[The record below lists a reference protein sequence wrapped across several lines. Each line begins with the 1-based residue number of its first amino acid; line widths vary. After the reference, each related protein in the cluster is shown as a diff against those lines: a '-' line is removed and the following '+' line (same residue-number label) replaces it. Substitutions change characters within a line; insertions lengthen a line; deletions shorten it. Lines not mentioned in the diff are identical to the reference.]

1 MKILVSDNLSKLG
14 VEILQ
19 KESGIEV
26 DVNTGLSKE
35 ELIKII
41 PEYEGLI
48 VRSATKVTADVIAAA
63 KNLKV
68 VGRAG
73 VGVDNIDLE
82 AAGKKGVIVMNAPD
96 GNMITTAEHAMA
108 LMLSMSRNIPQ
119 ANVSVKQDKKW
130 SPKTFMGVEL
140 YGKTMGIIGLGRIG
154 SVVAE
159 RAKGFAMKVIAYDP
173 FVSKEQAEKIGVE
186 VVELKD
192 LLQRADF
199 ISLHSPKVGDKPL
212 LGKDE
217 LNSVKPGVRIINC
230 ARGELIDEGA
240 LIQAIKDGKVA
251 QAALDVYSK
260 EPVNPD
266 SPLLSVPEIICTPH
280 LGASTGEAQDKVA
293 IAICDQLIDFLKYG
307 SIRNAVNMPS
317 IDEETLKQ
325 IKPYLDLGSD
335 LGQLASQLVE
345 GPITQVKV
353 QYNGEV
359 SNLNV
364 EPITICVLKGL
375 LTRSMEGI
383 NMVNAPFIAK
393 ERGIEVQELKSNEIK
408 DYTSTIQVQVTTKQ
422 GARNITGSIFGKGDP
437 RIVRFDE
444 YNFEAVISKH
454 MLILS
459 NKDVPGVIGNLGNIL
474 GKNNINI
481 AGFHLGRL
489 EKNGKRG
496 IRDQYRFAAD
506 QRNLAGIARDAQCGR
521 GLFGRSLTNSAKQQN
536 PLSKESG
543 FSI

>member
-1 MKILVSDNLSKLG
+1 MKILVSDNLSKQG

-19 KESGIEV
+19 QEAGIEV
-26 DVNTGLSKE
+26 DVNTGLAKE

-41 PEYEGLI
+41 PQYDGLI

-63 KNLKV
+63 TNLKV

-82 AAGKKGVIVMNAPD
+82 AAGKKGIIVMNAPD

-108 LMLSMSRNIPQ
+108 MMLSMSRNIPQ
-119 ANVSVKQDKKW
+119 ANASVKDKKW
-130 SPKTFMGVEL
+130 SPKNFMGVEL
-140 YGKTMGIIGLGRIG
+140 YSKTMGIIGLGRIG

-159 RAKGFAMKVIAYDP
+159 RAKGFAMKIIAYDP

-186 VVELKD
+186 IVELKD
-192 LLQRADF
+192 LLQRSDF

-217 LNSVKPGVRIINC
+217 FNSVKPGVRIINC
-230 ARGELIDEGA
+230 ARGELIDEAA

-260 EPVNPD
+260 EPLNPD
-266 SPLLSVPEIICTPH
+266 SPLLDVPEIICTPH

-353 QYNGEV
+353 QYNGDV

-375 LTRSMEGI
+375 LTRSLEGV

-422 GARNITGSIFGKGDP
+422 GSRDITGSIFGKGDP

-459 NKDVPGVIGNLGNIL
+459 NKDVPGVIGKLGNVL

-489 EKNGKRG
+489 EKTGNAVSVVNIDSPPTSETLRELRE
-496 IRDQYRFAAD
+496 IP
-506 QRNLAGIARDAQCGR
+506 NVV
-521 GLFGRSLTNSAKQQN
+521 
-536 PLSKESG
+536 EV
-543 FSI
+543 FSVVL

>member
-1 MKILVSDNLSKLG
+1 MKILVSDNLSKVG
-14 VEILQ
+14 IEILQ

-41 PEYEGLI
+41 PEYDALV

-63 KNLKV
+63 SKLKV

-82 AAGKKGVIVMNAPD
+82 AAGKKGIIVMNAPD

-108 LMLSMSRNIPQ
+108 LMLSMSRNIPA
-119 ANVSVKQDKKW
+119 ANASVKQDKKW
-130 SPKTFMGVEL
+130 SPKAFMGVEL
-140 YGKTMGIIGLGRIG
+140 YGKTLGIVGLGRIG

-159 RAKGFAMKVIAYDP
+159 RARGFAMKVIAYDP
-173 FVSKEQAEKIGVE
+173 YVSQEHAEKIGVE
-186 VVELKD
+186 IVELKE

-199 ISLHSPKVGDKPL
+199 ISLHTPKVGDQPL

-230 ARGELIDEGA
+230 ARGELIDEAA

-266 SPLLSVPEIICTPH
+266 SPLMDVPEIICTPH

-293 IAICDQLIDFLKYG
+293 IAICGQLIDFLKNG
-307 SIRNAVNMPS
+307 SVRNAVNMPS

-325 IKPYLDLGSD
+325 IKPFLELGEDLGK
-335 LGQLASQLVE
+335 LASQLVE

-364 EPITICVLKGL
+364 QPITISVLKGL
-375 LTRSMEGI
+375 LTRVIEGV

-408 DYTSTIQVQVTTKQ
+408 DYTSTLRVQVTTKQ
-422 GARNITGSIFGKGDP
+422 GTRDITGSIFGKGDP
-437 RIVRFDE
+437 RIVKFDE
-444 YNFEAVISKH
+444 YYFEAVISKR

-459 NKDVPGVIGNLGNIL
+459 NKDVPGVIGKLGNVL
-474 GKNNINI
+474 GKNKINI

-489 EKNGKRG
+489 E
-496 IRDQYRFAAD
+496 AAGNAVAVINID
-506 QRNLAGIARDAQCGR
+506 SPPTPETLRELRETPNVVEVYSVVL
-521 GLFGRSLTNSAKQQN
+521 
-536 PLSKESG
+536 
-543 FSI
+543 

>member
-14 VEILQ
+14 VDILQ

-26 DVNTGLSKE
+26 DVKTGLPKE

-48 VRSATKVTADVIAAA
+48 VRSATKVTADVIEAAA
-63 KNLKV
+63 NLKV
-68 VGRAG
+68 IGRAG
-73 VGVDNIDLE
+73 VGVDNIDLD
-82 AAGKKGVIVMNAPD
+82 AAGKKGIIVMNAPD

-108 LMLSMSRNIPQ
+108 LMLSMSRNIPA
-119 ANVSVKQDKKW
+119 ANASLKLDKKW
-130 SPKTFMGVEL
+130 SPKAFMGVEL
-140 YGKTMGIIGLGRIG
+140 YGKTIGIIGLGRIG
-154 SVVAE
+154 KVVAE

-173 FVSKEQAEKIGVE
+173 FVSKEQGEKIGVE
-186 VVELKD
+186 MLELKD
-192 LLQRADF
+192 LLGRADF
-199 ISLHSPKVGDKPL
+199 LSLHSPKVGDKPL

-217 LNSVKPGVRIINC
+217 LNSVKPGIRIINC
-230 ARGELIDEGA
+230 ARGELIDPEA

-251 QAALDVYSK
+251 QAALDVYAK
-260 EPVNPD
+260 EPLDPG
-266 SPLLSVPEIICTPH
+266 SPLLDVPEIICTPH
-280 LGASTGEAQDKVA
+280 LGASTSEAQDKVA

-325 IKPYLDLGSD
+325 IKPFLELGRD

-359 SNLNV
+359 SNLYV
-364 EPITICVLKGL
+364 QPITICVLQGL
-375 LTRSMEGI
+375 LTRSVEGV

-393 ERGIEVQELKSNEIK
+393 ERGIEVQEMTSNEIT
-408 DYTSTIQVQVTTKQ
+408 DYTSTIQIQVTTKQ
-422 GARNITGSIFGKGDP
+422 GSRDITGSIFGKGDP
-437 RIVRFDE
+437 RIVKFDE
-444 YNFEAVISKH
+444 YYFEAVISKH

-459 NKDVPGVIGNLGNIL
+459 NKDVPGVIGKLGNVL
-474 GKNNINI
+474 GANDINI

-489 EKNGKRG
+489 DTNGNAVAV
-496 IRDQYRFAAD
+496 INIDSPPTPE
-506 QRNLAGIARDAQCGR
+506 
-521 GLFGRSLTNSAKQQN
+521 SLNELRETPNVLEVHSVA
-536 PLSKESG
+536 L
-543 FSI
+543 

>member
-19 KESGIEV
+19 KETGIEV
-26 DVNTGLSKE
+26 DVNTGLAKE

-41 PEYEGLI
+41 PEYDGLI

-82 AAGKKGVIVMNAPD
+82 AAGKKGIIVMNAPD

-108 LMLSMSRNIPQ
+108 MMLSMSRNIPQ
-119 ANVSVKQDKKW
+119 ANASVKQDKKW

-173 FVSKEQAEKIGVE
+173 FVSMEQAEKIGVE
-186 VVELKD
+186 IVELQD

-212 LGKDE
+212 LGKKE

-230 ARGELIDEGA
+230 ARGELIDEEA

-260 EPVNPD
+260 EPINPD
-266 SPLLSVPEIICTPH
+266 SPLLDVPEIICTPH

-293 IAICDQLIDFLKYG
+293 IAICDQMIDFMKYG
-307 SIRNAVNMPS
+307 TIRNAVNMPS

-345 GPITQVKV
+345 GPITQIKV

-364 EPITICVLKGL
+364 QPITIGVLKGL

-393 ERGIEVQELKSNEIK
+393 ERGIEVQEMKSNEIK

-422 GARNITGSIFGKGDP
+422 GTRDITGSIFGKGDP
-437 RIVRFDE
+437 RIVKFDE
-444 YNFEAVISKH
+444 YYFEAVISKH

-459 NKDVPGVIGNLGNIL
+459 NKDVPGVIGKLGNVL

-489 EKNGKRG
+489 EK
-496 IRDQYRFAAD
+496 
-506 QRNLAGIARDAQCGR
+506 AG
-521 GLFGRSLTNSAKQQN
+521 SAVAVIN
-536 PLSKESG
+536 IDSPPTSETLRELRETPNVVEVYSVVL
-543 FSI
+543 

>member
-26 DVNTGLSKE
+26 DVDTGLAKE

-41 PEYEGLI
+41 PQYDGLI

-63 KNLKV
+63 TNLKV

-73 VGVDNIDLE
+73 VGVDNIDLD
-82 AAGKKGVIVMNAPD
+82 AAGKKGIIVMNAPD

-119 ANVSVKQDKKW
+119 ANASVKDKKW
-130 SPKTFMGVEL
+130 SPKNFMGVEL
-140 YGKTMGIIGLGRIG
+140 YGKTMGIVGLGRIG

-159 RAKGFAMKVIAYDP
+159 RTKGFAMKVIAYDP

-186 VVELKD
+186 IVELKD

-212 LGKDE
+212 LGKEE

-230 ARGELIDEGA
+230 ARGELIDEAA

-266 SPLLSVPEIICTPH
+266 SPLLDIPEIICTPH

-293 IAICDQLIDFLKYG
+293 IAICDQMIDFLKYG

-353 QYNGEV
+353 QYNGDV
-359 SNLNV
+359 ADLNV
-364 EPITICVLKGL
+364 QPITICVLKGL
-375 LTRSMEGI
+375 LTRSLEGV

-408 DYTSTIQVQVTTKQ
+408 DYTSTVQVQVTTKQ
-422 GARNITGSIFGKGDP
+422 GARDITGSIFGKGDP

-459 NKDVPGVIGNLGNIL
+459 NKDVPGVIGKLGNVL
-474 GKNNINI
+474 GKNSINI

-489 EKNGKRG
+489 GKTGNAVSVVNIDSPPTSETLREL
-496 IRDQYRFAAD
+496 RETP
-506 QRNLAGIARDAQCGR
+506 NVL
-521 GLFGRSLTNSAKQQN
+521 
-536 PLSKESG
+536 EV
-543 FSI
+543 FSVVL

>member
-1 MKILVSDNLSKLG
+1 MKILVSDNLSKRG

-19 KESGIEV
+19 KESGIDV
-26 DVNTGLSKE
+26 DVKTGLPKE

-41 PEYEGLI
+41 PEYDGLI
-48 VRSATKVTADVIAAA
+48 VRSATKVTAEVIQAAD
-63 KNLKV
+63 NLKV

-73 VGVDNIDLE
+73 VGVDNIDLD
-82 AAGKKGVIVMNAPD
+82 AAGKKGIIVMNAPD

-108 LMLSMSRNIPQ
+108 LMLSMSRNIPA
-119 ANVSVKQDKKW
+119 ANVSLKQEKKW
-130 SPKTFMGVEL
+130 SPKAFMGVEL
-140 YGKTMGIIGLGRIG
+140 YGKTLGIIGLGRIG
-154 SVVAE
+154 SVMAE
-159 RAKGFAMKVIAYDP
+159 RAKGFAMKVVAYDP
-173 FVSKEQAEKIGVE
+173 FVAPEQAEKIGVE
-186 VVELKD
+186 MVELTE

-212 LGKDE
+212 LGKKE

-230 ARGELIDEGA
+230 ARGELIDEEA

-251 QAALDVYSK
+251 QAALDVFSK
-260 EPVNPD
+260 EPLDPA
-266 SPLLSVPEIICTPH
+266 SPLLGVPEIICTPH

-325 IKPYLDLGSD
+325 IKPFLELAQN
-335 LGQLASQLVE
+335 LGQLASQLTE
-345 GPITQVKV
+345 GPLTRVKV

-359 SNLNV
+359 ANLNV
-364 EPITICVLKGL
+364 QPITICVLKGL
-375 LTRSMEGI
+375 LTRAIEGV

-408 DYTSTIQVQVTTKQ
+408 DYTSTIQVEVVTKEGT
-422 GARNITGSIFGKGDP
+422 RDITGSIFGKGDP
-437 RIVRFDE
+437 RIVKIDE
-444 YNFEAVISKH
+444 YYFEAVISKH

-459 NKDVPGVIGNLGNIL
+459 NRDVPGVIGKLGNVL
-474 GKNNINI
+474 GKHNINI

-489 EKNGKRG
+489 KEKG
-496 IRDQYRFAAD
+496 
-506 QRNLAGIARDAQCGR
+506 
-521 GLFGRSLTNSAKQQN
+521 SAVAVIN
-536 PLSKESG
+536 IDSPPTSEALRELRETSNVLEVYSVVL
-543 FSI
+543 